1 MLRRGEI
8 PRANAELYL
17 VTVTPHESIALCWL
31 PPRRSSAQRHECSSK
46 RLVRHSYV
54 ALCGKTRHLP
64 SLCGRTGGGM
74 GKPAPGSCARTGP
87 ALVSRYAEFA
97 ANRGDDTLSLR
108 RAENWV
114 NPRCCCFTQV
124 ATCTRCKEPGLTQVS
139 DKWTRSKARM
149 RSTPWPTIRPPHHQQ
164 PIPAIPSGS
173 SASSWPSFPAR
184 PRSGWS

>member
-17 VTVTPHESIALCWL
+17 VTVTPHESIALYWL

-74 GKPAPGSCARTGP
+74 GKPAPR
-87 ALVSRYAEFA
+87 LVR
-97 ANRGDDTLSLR
+97 
-108 RAENWV
+108 
-114 NPRCCCFTQV
+114 
-124 ATCTRCKEPGLTQVS
+124 S
-139 DKWTRSKARM
+139 DWT
-149 RSTPWPTIRPPHHQQ
+149 
-164 PIPAIPSGS
+164 GS
-173 SASSWPSFPAR
+173 SV
-184 PRSGWS
+184 